1 MRKQEKTAFFK
12 EAKGIYRLRL
22 PFEDLYTSVF
32 LVKDTCPILIDSGT
46 DESDARERIAPALH
60 RMGISEKDELLLLL
74 THGHSDH
81 GGGAETLMALFPHMR
96 LLRPTDGARV
106 GRLRVIGMRGHAAD
120 AVGYY
125 DHFTKS
131 LISGD
136 GVQFDGVGRYG
147 CSVKDADAYLATL
160 AHVSR
165 LSPTRLLPSHEYVG
179 ASARIYGKKEV
190 QRALHTARACFH
202 RIECFLALPQVTSL
216 GADEAAEAYHHTHP
230 DLPPI
235 GAHTVL
241 TIRNKK
247 QGRNTH
253 EQ

>member
-1 MRKQEKTAFFK
+1 MRKQERTSFFK
-12 EAKGIYRLRL
+12 EARGIYRLCL

-46 DESDARERIAPALH
+46 DENDVRERVLPALF
-60 RMGISEKDELLLLL
+60 RMGIGEEDEFLLLL

-81 GGGAETLMALFPHMR
+81 GGGVETLTALFPRMR
-96 LLRPTDGARV
+96 LIRPRDGERV

-125 DHFTKS
+125 DRLTKS

-147 CSVKDADAYLATL
+147 CSVTEADAYLATL
-160 AHVSR
+160 ARVSR
-165 LSPTRLLPSHEYVG
+165 LSPVRLLPSHEYVG

-190 QRALHTARACFH
+190 KKTLRTARACFY

-216 GADEAAEAYHHTHP
+216 GAGDAAEAYGRAYPH
-230 DLPPI
+230 LPPI

-241 TIRNKK
+241 AIRNKK
-247 QGRNTH
+247 EGRNTH